1 MTIQETIQM
10 AIEFERR
17 LIEIDPSFE
26 IENKV
31 DRETIYLFLNQ
42 YAQQYY
48 DKLIQIEA
56 STKSGDPNNAK
67 VQSFLH
73 SFICNNTVYTH
84 VPLSDQNI
92 TEAEQEIE
100 DAGQYKYCYLLDI
113 PSDFY
118 KYIRSNSVIYDNEL
132 HKKIILP
139 NKLVNQENVDNIL
152 YNNLNIGRILRNPV
166 VLIKN
171 YNKDTVTK
179 QFQVICDEYTKDISH
194 VQLIYYKKLGLFG
207 VFGRNIEDIKT
218 CDFPYSCFW
227 DIVNGA
233 VDLYIYTYK
242 YGVTLE
248 SLKRKAKQQ
257 LQDLREAA
265 KHQQED

>member
-31 DRETIYLFLNQ
+31 DRETIYKFLNQ

-56 STKSGDPNNAK
+56 STKSGDPNNTN
-67 VQSFLH
+67 VQSLLH
-73 SFICNNTVYTH
+73 SFVCSTEVTAYTV
-84 VPLSDQNI
+84 LSNQNVTDSVQE
-92 TEAEQEIE
+92 TEDVER
-100 DAGQYKYCYLLDI
+100 YKNCYMLDI
-113 PSDFY
+113 PDDFY
-118 KYIRSNSVIYDNEL
+118 KYIRSNSVIRDENL

-139 NKLVNQENVDNIL
+139 NKLASQEEVNNIL
-152 YNNLNIGRILRNPV
+152 YNNLNIGRILRNPI

-171 YNKDTVTK
+171 YDHDSATK
-179 QFQVICDEYTKDISH
+179 QFQVIYDEYTENIYD
-194 VQLIYYKKLGLFG
+194 VQLIYYKKLTQFG
-207 VFGRNIEDIKT
+207 AFDDGNT
-218 CDFPYSCFW
+218 ACDLPYSCFW
-227 DIVNGA
+227 DIVSGA

-257 LQDLREAA
+257 IQDQREAA
-265 KHQQED
+265 KHQEED

>member
-31 DRETIYLFLNQ
+31 DRETIYKFLNQ

-73 SFICNNTVYTH
+73 SFVCSKDVNISPVMF
-84 VPLSDQNI
+84 DANI
-92 TEAEQEIE
+92 TDAEQEIE
-100 DAGQYKYCYLLDI
+100 DAGIYKHCYMLDV
-113 PSDFY
+113 PNDFY
-118 KYIRSNSVIYDNEL
+118 KYIRSNSVITDDEL
-132 HKKIILP
+132 HKKVILP
-139 NKLVNQENVDNIL
+139 NKLVGQEEADNIL
-152 YNNLNIGRILRNPV
+152 YNALNLGRILRNPV

-171 YNKDTVTK
+171 YDKDAATK
-179 QFQVICDEYTKDISH
+179 QFQVIYDEYTKYIYN
-194 VQLIYYKKLGLFG
+194 VQLIYYKKLTPFG
-207 VFGRNIEDIKT
+207 AFDDGNT
-218 CDFPYSCFW
+218 ACDFPYSCFW

-257 LQDLREAA
+257 IQDQREAA
-265 KHQQED
+265 KHQQEE

>member
-31 DRETIYLFLNQ
+31 DRETIYKFLNQ

-56 STKSGDPNNAK
+56 STKSGDPNNAN

-73 SFICNNTVYTH
+73 TLVCTENFHTSPVQFYYNTT
-84 VPLSDQNI
+84 D
-92 TEAEQEIE
+92 AEREIE
-100 DAGQYKYCYLLDI
+100 DTGQYKNCYMLDI
-113 PSDFY
+113 PNNFY
-118 KYIRSNSVIYDNEL
+118 KYIRSNSVITDDKL
-132 HKKIILP
+132 HKKVILP
-139 NKLVNQENVDNIL
+139 NKLASQEEVNNIL
-152 YNNLNIGRILRNPV
+152 YNRLNLGRILRNPI

-171 YNKDTVTK
+171 YDKDTATK
-179 QFQVICDEYTKDISH
+179 QFQVIYDEYTKNIYY
-194 VQLIYYKKLGLFG
+194 VQLIYYKKLTQFG
-207 VFGRNIEDIKT
+207 AFDDGNT
-218 CDFPYSCFW
+218 ACDLPYSCFW

-257 LQDLREAA
+257 IQDQREAA

>member
-26 IENKV
+26 VENKV
-31 DRETIYLFLNQ
+31 DRETIYKFLNQ

-48 DKLIQIEA
+48 DQLMQVEA

-73 SFICNNTVYTH
+73 SFVCNKEITAYRHPFV
-84 VPLSDQNI
+84 

-100 DAGQYKYCYLLDI
+100 DAGQCKNCYMLDI
-113 PSDFY
+113 PNNFY
-118 KYIRSNSVIYDNEL
+118 KYIRSNSVIMDDKL

-139 NKLVNQENVDNIL
+139 NKLASQEEVNNIL
-152 YNNLNIGRILRNPV
+152 YNSLNLGRILRNPI

-171 YNKDTVTK
+171 YDKDTATK
-179 QFQVICDEYTKDISH
+179 QFQVIYDEYTKNIYY
-194 VQLIYYKKLGLFG
+194 VQLIYYKKLTQFG
-207 VFGRNIEDIKT
+207 AFDDGNT
-218 CDFPYSCFW
+218 ACDFPYSCFW

-257 LQDLREAA
+257 IQDQREAA